1 MIWCNVKII
10 LDTNIYLSALGSR
23 GKLLDLVES
32 CINSK
37 DIQVFFGSKTMLELE
52 EKLLGERFNKITK
65 NQIVLSDI
73 NQFLSQ
79 IKTDSRTIES
89 SKNFDLCRDLRDNII
104 LDLAFEVK
112 ADYIITGDED
122 LIILKEF
129 EGTKI
134 MKPS

>member
-1 MIWCNVKII
+1 MKII